1 MTPKKAEQ
9 AVEIVEGGLTPELLS
24 LMEDEKL
31 IEQGLG
37 TFREVGW
44 ALMRI
49 RDAKKYKAGG
59 YSTFEDYAERRWGLA
74 RIRAYQMIEATEV
87 AEVLTPVNIL
97 QPQNEGQLRPLAT
110 LRDDPDQIRKVWEQA
125 VSVSE
130 GKQPTLNLIKGIV
143 KEYRSGQPE
152 TPAPDGAAPAHPA
165 KFSDEIVPILAKYMN
180 GYTRVLDPFA
190 GTGRVHEAADAAGI
204 DSMGVE
210 IEPEWANEHARTV
223 VGSALILP
231 YNEGAFDCICTSPCY
246 GNRLAD
252 HHDAQDG
259 STRRSYTHDLGR
271 DLTPGNAGLLQWGD
285 EYKSFHV
292 DAWDE
297 AFRVL
302 APNGRFILNISD
314 HIRDGEQI
322 QVSAWHLDYLA
333 RVLGLGISAMI
344 PVETK
349 RMRYGENAEARPL
362 VEYVFVLDRQD

>member
-9 AVEIVEGGLTPELLS
+9 ELEIVQPDMTPGLLS
-24 LMEDEKL
+24 LTEEEKI
-31 IEQGLG
+31 IEKGLG
-37 TFREVGW
+37 TFRDVGW
-44 ALMRI
+44 ALSRI
-49 RDAKKYKAGG
+49 QDGKKYRDAG
-59 YSTFEDYAERRWGLA
+59 YSTFERYCEQRWGLV
-74 RIRAYQMIEATEV
+74 RQQAYRTIEAAQT
-87 AEVLTPVNIL
+87 AEILSPNGDIL
-97 QPQNEGQLRPLAT
+97 QPRSESQLRPLT
-110 LRDDPDQIRKVWEQA
+110 LFRDEPELQREIWAKA
-125 VSVSE
+125 VEAAQGS
-130 GKQPTLNLIKGIV
+130 QPTQEQV
-143 KEYRSGQPE
+143 KEAAKPFRPPTTQPDTE
-152 TPAPDGAAPAHPA
+152 VPAHPA
-165 KFSDEIVPILAKYMN
+165 RYSDEIVPILAKYMA
-180 GYTRVLDPFA
+180 GYARVLDPFA

-204 DSMGVE
+204 DSVGVE
-210 IEPEWANEHARTV
+210 LEPEWASSHERTV

-302 APNGRFILNISD
+302 SANGRFILNISD

-344 PVETK
+344 PVETR
-349 RMRYGENAEARPL
+349 RMRYGENADARPL